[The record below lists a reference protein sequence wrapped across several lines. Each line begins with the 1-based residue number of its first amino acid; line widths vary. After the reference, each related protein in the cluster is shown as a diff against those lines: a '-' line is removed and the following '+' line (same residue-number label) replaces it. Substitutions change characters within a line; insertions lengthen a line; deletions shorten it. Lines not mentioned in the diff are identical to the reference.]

1 MLGTHLAPRTWL
13 VGHQLHHLGVVWSIL
28 DDVEKQLGARLLKLS
43 HLHAASV
50 QSASRSSADMQA
62 MFDNIDIV
70 EHPEDKSSAISLL
83 KVFTYLS
90 LKIGQWFKKTS

>member
-1 MLGTHLAPRTWL
+1 MLGTHLAPWTRL

-28 DDVEKQLGARLLKLS
+28 DDVEEQLGARLLKLS

-62 MFDNIDIV
+62 MFDNVVQYPGKAPLIIF
-70 EHPEDKSSAISLL
+70 SFSL
-83 KVFTYLS
+83 
-90 LKIGQWFKKTS
+90 IPC